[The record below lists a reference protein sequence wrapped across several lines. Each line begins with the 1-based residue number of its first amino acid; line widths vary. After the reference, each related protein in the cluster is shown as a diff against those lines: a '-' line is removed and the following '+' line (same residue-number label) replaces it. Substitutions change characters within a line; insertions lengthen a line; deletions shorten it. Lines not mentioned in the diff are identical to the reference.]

1 MPPVIIGA
9 FLIAHGLITTAIGFG
24 AVTNPNGQAMSLPTW
39 FSWWPGP
46 FGTSWLFEA
55 LHLGA
60 TAAVVGGVV
69 WLASGVLLI
78 AGALGWVGLGVLEPM
93 RVQLLI
99 GGAAIG
105 LLALALYFHP
115 IYLLSVLINVAIVAV
130 LWGRLVQAAVS

>member
-9 FLIAHGLITTAIGFG
+9 FFVAHGLITGAIGFA
-24 AVTNPNGQAMSLPTW
+24 AVTNPNGQAMAMPSW
-39 FSWWPGP
+39 VSWWPGP

-60 TAAVVGGVV
+60 AASVLGGLV
-69 WLASGVLLI
+69 WLASALMLI
-78 AGALGWVGLGVLEPM
+78 AGGLGWIGFGALEPV
-93 RVQLLI
+93 RIQLLI

-115 IYLLSVLINVAIVAV
+115 FYLLGVLINAAILGM
-130 LWGRLVQAAVS
+130 LWGRVAQTGTV